1 MSQPHDPRGEDSESG
16 VDEPVSEPTRSPA
29 EAGEQGSEASD
40 QPEWPTGSPSVDG
53 ADEDGAESSES
64 TTQGWPTEEEA
75 AGASETP
82 ARPADSSEAATEQ
95 PADVERTQRI
105 SRVELGEGLNQETVR
120 TDARELR
127 SDPEPDNGPPTVRI
141 PPVPPEPT
149 PPAPVEQP
157 TEQFARPDFD
167 AQPAPQRSA
176 QPSDFFGL
184 TGSQP
189 AVPAAEP
196 ARPDPPRDPVPPVET
211 PVPDP
216 GEQPPVPDPGE
227 QPRAPRRRRG
237 LIAVALVAVV
247 ALGVGAAFGIPALFG
262 GGPRAAAPAP
272 VQLDP
277 RIEPVTGAA
286 PTPSRQQLSE
296 ALAPVTSN
304 PALGDFGGVV
314 MDPAS
319 GRTLWKKDAG
329 RALVPASTG
338 KLLTAGAAMI
348 ALDHQYRFTTKV
360 VRGDEPGSVVLVG
373 GGDPTLS
380 ALSEGK
386 QSVYP
391 AAPKLGKLVQ
401 EVREATGGKVT
412 SVTVDTS
419 RYTGRQLAPGWAPTD
434 VTGGYIAPMRP
445 VMLDGGRVDPTE
457 AVSPRSKTP
466 ALDAGRELAKR
477 LGAPETGVKT
487 GTAPEGA
494 RVLGEVKSATVRR
507 MTRTLL
513 QHSDNVLAE
522 ALGRQVAIATGHQPS
537 FSGTAEA
544 IHEVLTK
551 HGFDLSGTRMVD
563 ANGLSPKDRV
573 TPRALG
579 SVLAA
584 TTAPRGGDGTL
595 PKRTRQLRD
604 LLLGLPVAGSSGSLA
619 GRYNQAAASGRGWVR
634 AKTGTLTDVNG
645 LAGTVVTSQGKLLVF
660 ALISNGTSSAAARP
674 ALDRVAATLSGLGSS

>member
-1 MSQPHDPRGEDSESG
+1 MSQPHKPRGEDSESG
-16 VDEPVSEPTRSPA
+16 VDEPASEPTRLPA
-29 EAGEQGSEASD
+29 EAGEQGSEASE
-40 QPEWPTGSPSVDG
+40 QPEWPAGSPSPVDD
-53 ADEDGAESSES
+53 ADEADAESSES
-64 TTQGWPTEEEA
+64 TAQEWPTEEEA
-75 AGASETP
+75 AGASE
-82 ARPADSSEAATEQ
+82 ATAQ
-95 PADVERTQRI
+95 SADVERTQQI
-105 SRVELGEGLNQETVR
+105 SRVELDEGLNQETVR
-120 TDARELR
+120 TDTREVR
-127 SDPEPDNGPPTVRI
+127 DEPEPDNGPPTVRI
-141 PPVPPEPT
+141 PPVPP
-149 PPAPVEQP
+149 APVEQP
-157 TEQFARPDFD
+157 TEQFARPDFA
-167 AQPAPQRSA
+167 AQPSPRRSA

-189 AVPAAEP
+189 VVPAAEP
-196 ARPDPPRDPVPPVET
+196 ARPDPAPAPAPPAETQAPERD
-211 PVPDP
+211 
-216 GEQPPVPDPGE
+216 EQPQAPERDE
-227 QPRAPRRRRG
+227 QPGAPRRRRG

-277 RIEPVTGAA
+277 RIEPVTGTA
-286 PTPSRQQLSE
+286 PTPDQQQLSE
-296 ALAPVTSN
+296 ALAPVVSN
-304 PALGDFGGVV
+304 PALGEFGGVV

-319 GRTLWKKDAG
+319 GRTLWKQNAG
-329 RALVPASTG
+329 RPLVPASTG

-348 ALDHQYRFTTKV
+348 ALDHRHRFTTKV

-380 ALSEGK
+380 ALSGDE

-401 EVREATGGKVT
+401 EVREATGGEVT

-419 RYTGRQLAPGWAPTD
+419 RYTGRQLAPGWVPAD
-434 VTGGYIAPMRP
+434 VTGGYIAPMQP
-445 VMLDGGRVDPTE
+445 VMLDGGRVDPTK

-477 LGAPETGVKT
+477 LGAPEAGVKT
-487 GTAPEGA
+487 GTAPEDA
-494 RVLGEVKSATVRR
+494 RVLGEVKSATVRK

-544 IHEVLTK
+544 VHEVLTE

-584 TTAPRGGDGTL
+584 TTVPRGRDGTL
-595 PKRTRQLRD
+595 PKRTRELRD

-619 GRYNQAAASGRGWVR
+619 GRYEQAAASGRGWVR

-660 ALISNGTSSAAARP
+660 ALISNGTSSAVARP
-674 ALDRVAATLSGLGSS
+674 ALDRVAATLSGVGSP